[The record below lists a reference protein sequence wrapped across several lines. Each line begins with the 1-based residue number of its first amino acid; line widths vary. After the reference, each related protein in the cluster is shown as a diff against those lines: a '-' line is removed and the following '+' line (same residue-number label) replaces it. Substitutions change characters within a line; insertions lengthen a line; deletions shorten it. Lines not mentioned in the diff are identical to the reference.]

1 MLLGS
6 AVLLKAGNPGSWN
19 RYSYARLDP
28 ANRNDP
34 KGLDDDDD
42 DDDIYGGS
50 GNGPEYPAAT
60 V

>member
-1 MLLGS
+1 M
-6 AVLLKAGNPGSWN
+6 N

-42 DDDIYGGS
+42 DDDIIYGGS
-50 GNGPEYPAAT
+50 GNGFREYPAAT